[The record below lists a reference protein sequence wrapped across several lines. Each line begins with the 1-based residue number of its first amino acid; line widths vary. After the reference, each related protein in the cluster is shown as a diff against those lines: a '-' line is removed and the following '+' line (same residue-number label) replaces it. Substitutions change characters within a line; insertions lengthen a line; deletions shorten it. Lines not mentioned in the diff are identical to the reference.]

1 MKTGTKRWLAL
12 FVALMLVVGNTM
24 AAARACVIDLPAPQ
38 HGPMQLAQAMS
49 EDAQQ
54 HLCPPAAD
62 QGGGS
67 DHCQLA
73 RQNDAQK
80 YSHDGQPAVA
90 ATAPTLGRV
99 RLPAAPLVVRLDYR
113 SPAGPPL
120 TILFG
125 HFLI

>member
-12 FVALMLVVGNTM
+12 FVALMLVVGNTI
-24 AAARACVIDLPAPQ
+24 AAARACVIESPGVQ
-38 HGPMQLAQAMS
+38 HGPVQLDGVVWA
-49 EDAQQ
+49 DAQQ
-54 HLCPPAAD
+54 HLCPPVAD
-62 QGGGS
+62 QGGES

-80 YSHDGQPAVA
+80 YSHDVQPAVT
-90 ATAPTLGRV
+90 ATAPAQRLD
-99 RLPAAPLVVRLDYR
+99 RLPAAPAIVRLAYR
-113 SPAGPPL
+113 SPVGPSL

>member
-12 FVALMLVVGNTM
+12 FVALMLVVGHTM
-24 AAARACVIDLPAPQ
+24 AAARACVIESSGPQ
-38 HGPMQLAQAMS
+38 HGPMQLAEAVS
-49 EDAQQ
+49 DDTQQ
-54 HLCPPAAD
+54 HLCPPVAD
-62 QGGGS
+62 QGSGS

-73 RQNDAQK
+73 RQNDVQK

-90 ATAPTLGRV
+90 ATAPPLRSV
-99 RLPAAPLVVRLDYR
+99 RLPATPVLARLDYR

>member
-1 MKTGTKRWLAL
+1 MKTGTKRCLAL

-24 AAARACVIDLPAPQ
+24 AAARACVIESSGPQ
-38 HGPMQLAQAMS
+38 HGPMQLAEAMS

-62 QGGGS
+62 QGSGA

-73 RQNDAQK
+73 RQNDSQK

-90 ATAPTLGRV
+90 ATAPTLRSV
-99 RLPAAPLVVRLDYR
+99 RLPVAPLVARLDYR

>member
-12 FVALMLVVGNTM
+12 FVALMLVGGNTM
-24 AAARACVIDLPAPQ
+24 AAARACVIEFAAPQ
-38 HGPMQLAQAMS
+38 HGPVQLAGEAS
-49 EDAQQ
+49 ADAQQ
-54 HLCPPAAD
+54 HLCPPAAN
-62 QGGGS
+62 QGGEL

-73 RQNDAQK
+73 RQNDAQQ
-80 YSHDGQPAVA
+80 YSHDGQPAL
-90 ATAPTLGRV
+90 TAQAPAPRPV
-99 RLPAAPLVVRLDYR
+99 RLPAAPAIVRLDYR

>member
-24 AAARACVIDLPAPQ
+24 AAARACVIEFSGPQ
-38 HGPMQLAQAMS
+38 HGPMPLAQAMS
-49 EDAQQ
+49 AEVQQ
-54 HLCPPAAD
+54 HLCPPGAE

-73 RQNDAQK
+73 RQNDAQT
-80 YSHDGQPAVA
+80 YSHDGQPAIA
-90 ATAPTLGRV
+90 ATAPTVRRV
-99 RLPAAPLVVRLDYR
+99 KLPAPPFLARLDYR